1 MKKNK
6 KGFTLIELLAVIVI
20 LGIIL
25 TIVVSNVVKYVSQ
38 ARKGSYKD
46 AVAVFVKNV
55 QTALMADAV
64 EGGSGTINASKTY
77 DYDTKNMKISI
88 TASGTDKYL
97 ITVEPTDTGSFKG
110 LKMSGD
116 DNKYCPPKATCDAG
130 GTNGKITFYMT
141 ADGELTD

>member
-55 QTALMADAV
+55 QTSLMADAV
-64 EGGSGTINASKTY
+64 EGGSGKINTSKTY
-77 DYDTKNMKISI
+77 DYDTKNMSI
-88 TASGTDKYL
+88 TIAAEASGKHL
-97 ITVEPTDTGSFKG
+97 ITVTPTADGSFKS
-110 LKMSGD
+110 LDMTSD
-116 DNKYCPPKATCDAG
+116 SNKYCPPKAICTTD
-130 GTNGKITFYMT
+130 GKITFYMT
-141 ADGELTD
+141 PEGELTN

>member
-46 AVAVFVKNV
+46 AVAIFVKNV
-55 QTALMADAV
+55 QTSLMADAV
-64 EGGSGTINASKTY
+64 EGGSGKIDTTKTY
-77 DYDTKNMKISI
+77 DYDTKNMKITISNES
-88 TASGTDKYL
+88 SGQYL
-97 ITVEPTDTGSFKG
+97 ITVTPTDNGSFKG
-110 LKMSGD
+110 LKMND
-116 DNKYCPPKATCDAG
+116 DNNKYCPPEATCEADG
-130 GTNGKITFYMT
+130 IITFYMT
-141 ADGELTD
+141 SEGELVKK

>member
-55 QTALMADAV
+55 QTSLMADAV
-64 EGGSGTINASKTY
+64 EGGSGKINTSKTY
-77 DYDTKNMKISI
+77 DYDTKNMSI
-88 TASGTDKYL
+88 AIAAEASGKHL
-97 ITVEPTDTGSFKG
+97 ITVTPTANGSFKS
-110 LKMSGD
+110 LDMTSD
-116 DNKYCPPKATCDAG
+116 SNKYCPPKATCYAD
-130 GTNGKITFYMT
+130 GKITFYMT
-141 ADGELTD
+141 PEGELTN